1 MKQFLIKAFPYIG
14 FSALALG
21 VGWLVGWL
29 TRTGLETVYPQLEK
43 PALTPPGIVFPI
55 VWGILYLLMGVSMA
69 MVVNKAGLAAAT
81 PSLVLWVLQL
91 ALNFGWTILFFGLNL
106 RGSAPV
112 CLAILWLLV
121 LDMILTMARV
131 CSIAALLQVPYLL
144 WLSFAAYLNAGIWLL
159 NR

>member
-21 VGWLVGWL
+21 VGWLASWL
-29 TRTGLETVYPQLEK
+29 THTGLETVYPQLEK
-43 PALTPPGIVFPI
+43 PALTPPSFVFPI
-55 VWGILYLLMGVSMA
+55 AWGILYVLMGVSMA
-69 MVVNKAGLAAAT
+69 LAVNKGLAAAT
-81 PSLVLWVLQL
+81 PALVLWLLQL
-91 ALNFGWTILFFGLNL
+91 AVNFGWTILFFGLNL
-106 RGSAPV
+106 RGTALV

-121 LDMILTMARV
+121 LDMTLTLARV
-131 CSIAALLQVPYLL
+131 STAAALLQVPYLL